1 MGQHPPTGWKG
12 YFIGR
17 IMQTDEWQ
25 YQFLAETG
33 SQALQDNNSIT
44 KITPIKEGE
53 KVIGYT
59 ISFTKGRANYHLSW
73 RKR

>member
-33 SQALQDNNSIT
+33 TGIT
-44 KITPIKEGE
+44 RQQQYNY
-53 KVIGYT
+53 GY
-59 ISFTKGRANYHLSW
+59 SCEARGQNYWLHHFLY
-73 RKR
+73 

>member
-33 SQALQDNNSIT
+33 TGIT
-44 KITPIKEGE
+44 RQQQYNQNYSNQGRE

-59 ISFTKGRANYHLSW
+59 ISFTKGEPITIYHGE
-73 RKR
+73 KR

>member
-33 SQALQDNNSIT
+33 TGIT
-44 KITPIKEGE
+44 RQQQYNQNYSNQGRGE
-53 KVIGYT
+53 SHRLYNLIHQR
-59 ISFTKGRANYHLSW
+59 RANYHLSW